1 MVGNGKA
8 RDANFLY
15 RSNRAPTYNPL
26 PSLWS
31 NPRAN
36 PAYFP
41 RPIWK
46 EKTGT
51 KGTSRSELDF
61 SDPTHSEPLAALNLN
76 GGTGMEGK
84 TEGGVGIGSIKR
96 EQRGFS
102 RLSPSVILRE
112 RVRA

>member
-8 RDANFLY
+8 RDVNFLY

-31 NPRAN
+31 KPRAD

-41 RPIWK
+41 RPIQK

-51 KGTSRSELDF
+51 KGSSRSELDF
-61 SDPTHSEPLAALNLN
+61 SGPTHSEPLAALELEWGN
-76 GGTGMEGK
+76 GDGGEG
-84 TEGGVGIGSIKR
+84 
-96 EQRGFS
+96 
-102 RLSPSVILRE
+102 
-112 RVRA
+112 